1 MQREAYFCAARSVN
15 VIDIVFMEQGLHNEP
30 DKLRD
35 EVQKALQ
42 RTEDM
47 RGRRYDATLL
57 GYGLCSNGIVGL
69 TAEIPVVVPRG
80 HDCMTLLLGSKE
92 KYKEYFDS
100 HRGVYWYSSGW
111 IETSTQPGKERYD
124 KTLAQYREKYGDDN
138 AQFLM
143 EAEQSWFNEYD
154 WATYIDWGF
163 ANSQEEKEYTKS
175 CAEFLGWNYD
185 ELKGSADLMQRFLD
199 GQWDDKDFLT
209 VKPGQKITEDLT
221 NPGIIKGQ

>member
-1 MQREAYFCAARSVN
+1 
-15 VIDIVFMEQGLHNEP
+15 
-30 DKLRD
+30 
-35 EVQKALQ
+35 
-42 RTEDM
+42 
-47 RGRRYDATLL
+47 
-57 GYGLCSNGIVGL
+57 
-69 TAEIPVVVPRG
+69 
-80 HDCMTLLLGSKE
+80 LLGSKE